1 MTASPLLAAAPP
13 MARRAVMLNTY
24 AVRGILAGT
33 KTQLRRIVH
42 PEPDDD
48 GAWDGKRPYGVPGD
62 LIWVREMWKPTA
74 SGDCHYAADFD
85 DQARLRLKPWLP
97 PLGMPRSASRI
108 TLEILTVRMERL
120 QSISVGDIHAEG
132 VVRDRLSY
140 LGPPDR
146 ITGDTER
153 YTSPSDAFA
162 AWWTWSYGP
171 ELWDENPWVWAIEFR
186 RC

>member
-1 MTASPLLAAAPP
+1 MTASSPLAAAPP
-13 MARRAVMLNTY
+13 LARRAVMLNTY

-33 KTQLRRIVH
+33 KTQLRRIVY
-42 PEPDDD
+42 PQPDET
-48 GAWDGKRPYGVPGD
+48 GAWDGRRPYGVPGD
-62 LIWVREMWKPTA
+62 LLWVREMWKPTA

-85 DQARLRLKPWLP
+85 DHARHRLKPWLP

-108 TLEILTVRMERL
+108 TLEIRTIRLERL
-120 QSISVGDIHAEG
+120 QSISAHDAGAEG

-146 ITGDTER
+146 YTGEAER
-153 YTSPSDAFA
+153 YTRPVDAFA
-162 AWWTWSYGP
+162 AWWSWSYGS
-171 ELWDENPWVWAIEFR
+171 EIWDENPWVWAIGFR